1 MTRLILISTLI
12 LLSCGDDVR
21 FEVPQPEGKGNEDA
35 FPKKIHGMYRNL
47 KDSSLLTVTA
57 EQITRKFDTRFAV
70 HKSYLDSSLRV
81 KGDTSF
87 YDEQEKLTLSVKG
100 DSAYGRI
107 KYIDTLFYI
116 SSNNILRI
124 FKGYYYLNK
133 MKSFN
138 NWEVDLMLIK
148 GKELTILSDWNE
160 SDLSNMR
167 RITHTND
174 STRIFK
180 PTRGQLKKF
189 IREKSMKDGEIY
201 KKIYKGLFD

>member
-1 MTRLILISTLI
+1 MTRLILLSALI
-12 LLSCGDDVR
+12 LFSCGDNVK

-35 FPKKIHGMYRNL
+35 FPKKIRGMYRNL
-47 KDSSLLTVTA
+47 KDSSLLTITA
-57 EQITRKFDTRFAV
+57 DQITRMYNIRFVV
-70 HKSYLDSSLRV
+70 HKSDLDSAIKV

-87 YDEQEKLTLSVKG
+87 YDAVEKLTVTVKG

-107 KYIDTLFYI
+107 NYIDTLFYI
-116 SSNNILRI
+116 SSNNLLRV

-138 NWEVDLMLIK
+138 NWEVDLMQVK

-160 SDLSNMR
+160 SDLINMR
-167 RITHTND
+167 RITHTSD
-174 STRIFK
+174 STRTFK

-201 KKIYKGLFD
+201 KKI